1 MKKRKTKYEELNIN
15 QKIQYLIWSLAL
27 PLLFCILLLVASMCI
42 SIGNYSTITHNMN
55 LSSEFSLSFKEN
67 MDLKMYHYC
76 VGSAEQKTLPVKDVN
91 RAIRL
96 AEKLEKTTVRKESRR
111 AIELVIAD
119 CKNLKKRMRA
129 IAETK
134 GYDSRQI
141 QLTNNVYV
149 LTELTQKAM
158 GDYIYYEAGYLKK
171 VENDMFA
178 RILAVGIILGIFV
191 FVIVALVV
199 KKSFRLA
206 GEITDPIGG
215 VSDNVRKVGH
225 GNFDITPVETNV
237 IEVKELDRGIL
248 KMAGRIQTLL
258 ENVKEEERKQHMIQ
272 LELLQA
278 QVNPHFLYNT
288 LDTIVWMV
296 EADMHDE
303 AIEMLTHLS
312 VFFRTVL
319 SKGEDVISLH
329 DEVLHTKSYLE
340 IQQIR
345 YSDILDYTIE
355 LPQDMEEIRLPKMT
369 LQPLVENALY
379 HGVKEKRGKSSIW
392 ITFEDAGRDIVI
404 QVKDDGIGMTEDR
417 LREVQEGLKNNQSVG
432 FGMSAVEGRLKLYYG
447 EEYGL
452 DICSKYQEGTVIR
465 VNIPKKFNFSDKKT
479 NKIYFRV
486 CICV

>member
-134 GYDSRQI
+134 GYDSRQV

-215 VSDNVRKVGH
+215 VSENVRKVGH

-258 ENVKEEERKQHMIQ
+258 ENVKEEERKHHMIQ

-278 QVNPHFLYNT
+278 QVNPHVLYNT

-345 YSDILDYTIE
+345 YSDILDYAIE

-392 ITFEDAGRDIVI
+392 ITFEDAGKDIVI

-452 DICSKYQEGTVIR
+452 DICSKYQEGTVVR

-479 NKIYFRV
+479 NKI
-486 CICV
+486 

>member
-134 GYDSRQI
+134 GYDSRQV

-215 VSDNVRKVGH
+215 VSENVRKVGH

-258 ENVKEEERKQHMIQ
+258 ENVKEEERKHHMIQ

-345 YSDILDYTIE
+345 YSDILDYAIE

-392 ITFEDAGRDIVI
+392 ITFEDVGKDIVI

-447 EEYGL
+447 DEYGL

-465 VNIPKKFNFSDKKT
+465 VNIPKKFNFSDKKI
-479 NKIYFRV
+479 NKI
-486 CICV
+486 

>member
-91 RAIRL
+91 QAIRL

-134 GYDSRQI
+134 GYDSRQV

-215 VSDNVRKVGH
+215 VSENVRKVGH

-258 ENVKEEERKQHMIQ
+258 ENVKEEERKHHMIQ

-345 YSDILDYTIE
+345 YSDILDYAIE

-392 ITFEDAGRDIVI
+392 ITFEDAGKDIVI

-465 VNIPKKFNFSDKKT
+465 VNIPKKFNFSDKKI
-479 NKIYFRV
+479 NKI
-486 CICV
+486 

>member
-1 MKKRKTKYEELNIN
+1 
-15 QKIQYLIWSLAL
+15 
-27 PLLFCILLLVASMCI
+27 MCI

-76 VGSAEQKTLPVKDVN
+76 VGSAEQKTLPMKDVN

-129 IAETK
+129 IAETDS
-134 GYDSRQI
+134 YDSRQT
-141 QLTNNVYV
+141 QLANNVYV

-171 VENDMFA
+171 VEDDMFA

-225 GNFDITPVETNV
+225 GDFDITPVETNV

-278 QVNPHFLYNT
+278 QINPHFLYNT

-319 SKGEDVISLH
+319 SKGEDVITLH

-465 VNIPKKFNFSDKKT
+465 VNIPKKFNFSHKKT
-479 NKIYFRV
+479 NKI
-486 CICV
+486 

>member
-1 MKKRKTKYEELNIN
+1 MKKRRTKYETLNIN

-76 VGSAEQKTLPVKDVN
+76 VGSAEQKTLPMKDVN

-134 GYDSRQI
+134 GYDSRQV

-171 VENDMFA
+171 VEDDMFA

-225 GNFDITPVETNV
+225 GDFDITPVETNV

-258 ENVKEEERKQHMIQ
+258 ENVKEEERKHHMIQ

-345 YSDILDYTIE
+345 YSDILDYAIE

-479 NKIYFRV
+479 NKI
-486 CICV
+486 

>member
-1 MKKRKTKYEELNIN
+1 MKKRRTKYETLNIN

-134 GYDSRQI
+134 GYDSRQV

-225 GNFDITPVETNV
+225 GDFDITPVETNV

-345 YSDILDYTIE
+345 YSDILDYAIE

-465 VNIPKKFNFSDKKT
+465 VNIPKKFNFSHKKT
-479 NKIYFRV
+479 NKI
-486 CICV
+486 

>member
-225 GNFDITPVETNV
+225 GNFDIIPVETNV

-465 VNIPKKFNFSDKKT
+465 VNIPKKFNYSDKKT
-479 NKIYFRV
+479 NKI
-486 CICV
+486 

>member
-134 GYDSRQI
+134 GYDSRQV

-215 VSDNVRKVGH
+215 VSENVRKVGH

-258 ENVKEEERKQHMIQ
+258 ENVKEEERKHHMIQ

-345 YSDILDYTIE
+345 YSDILDYAIE

-392 ITFEDAGRDIVI
+392 ITFEDAGKDIVI

-417 LREVQEGLKNNQSVG
+417 LREVQEGLKNNLSVG

-465 VNIPKKFNFSDKKT
+465 VNIPKKFNFSDKKI
-479 NKIYFRV
+479 NKI
-486 CICV
+486 

>member
-1 MKKRKTKYEELNIN
+1 MKKRKTKYEALNIN

-134 GYDSRQI
+134 GYDSRQV

-191 FVIVALVV
+191 FVIVAVVV

-479 NKIYFRV
+479 NKI
-486 CICV
+486 

>member
-225 GNFDITPVETNV
+225 GNFDIIPVETNV

-479 NKIYFRV
+479 NKI
-486 CICV
+486 

>member
-134 GYDSRQI
+134 GYDSRQV

-215 VSDNVRKVGH
+215 VRENVRKVGH

-278 QVNPHFLYNT
+278 QINPHFLYNT

-345 YSDILDYTIE
+345 YSDILDYAIE

-417 LREVQEGLKNNQSVG
+417 LREVQEGLKNNLSVG

-465 VNIPKKFNFSDKKT
+465 VNIPKKFNFSDKKI
-479 NKIYFRV
+479 NKI
-486 CICV
+486 

>member
-1 MKKRKTKYEELNIN
+1 MKKRRTKYETLNIN

-27 PLLFCILLLVASMCI
+27 PLLFCILLLVASICI

-76 VGSAEQKTLPVKDVN
+76 VGSAEQKTLPMKDVN

-111 AIELVIAD
+111 AIELVITD

-134 GYDSRQI
+134 GYDSRQD

-171 VENDMFA
+171 VEDDMFA

-225 GNFDITPVETNV
+225 GDFDITPVETNV

-345 YSDILDYTIE
+345 YSDILDYAIE

-479 NKIYFRV
+479 NKI
-486 CICV
+486 

>member
-134 GYDSRQI
+134 GYDSRQV

-215 VSDNVRKVGH
+215 VRENVRKVGH

-258 ENVKEEERKQHMIQ
+258 ENVKEEERKHHMIQ

-345 YSDILDYTIE
+345 YSDILDYAIE

-417 LREVQEGLKNNQSVG
+417 LREVQEGLKNNLSVG

-465 VNIPKKFNFSDKKT
+465 VNIPKKFNFSDKKI
-479 NKIYFRV
+479 NKI
-486 CICV
+486 

>member
-191 FVIVALVV
+191 FVIVALAV

-225 GNFDITPVETNV
+225 GNFDIIPVETNV

-479 NKIYFRV
+479 NKI
-486 CICV
+486 

>member
-225 GNFDITPVETNV
+225 GNFDIIPVETNV

-465 VNIPKKFNFSDKKT
+465 VNIPKKFNFLDKKT
-479 NKIYFRV
+479 NKI
-486 CICV
+486 

>member
-15 QKIQYLIWSLAL
+15 QKIQYLIRSLAL

-134 GYDSRQI
+134 GYDSRQV
-141 QLTNNVYV
+141 QLTYNVYV
-149 LTELTQKAM
+149 LTELIQKAM

-225 GNFDITPVETNV
+225 GNSDITPVETNV

-479 NKIYFRV
+479 NKI
-486 CICV
+486 

>member
-225 GNFDITPVETNV
+225 GNFDIIPVETNV

-258 ENVKEEERKQHMIQ
+258 EIVKEEERKQHMIQ

-479 NKIYFRV
+479 NKI
-486 CICV
+486 

>member
-134 GYDSRQI
+134 GYDSRQV

-258 ENVKEEERKQHMIQ
+258 ENVKEEERKHHMIQ

-345 YSDILDYTIE
+345 YSDILDYAIE

-392 ITFEDAGRDIVI
+392 ITFEDAGKDIVI

-417 LREVQEGLKNNQSVG
+417 LREVQEGLKNNLSVG

-465 VNIPKKFNFSDKKT
+465 VNIPKKFNFSDKKI
-479 NKIYFRV
+479 NKI
-486 CICV
+486 

>member
-134 GYDSRQI
+134 GYDSRQV

-225 GNFDITPVETNV
+225 GNFDIIPVETNV

-258 ENVKEEERKQHMIQ
+258 ENVKEEERKQHMVQ

-465 VNIPKKFNFSDKKT
+465 VNIPKKVNFSDKKT
-479 NKIYFRV
+479 NKI
-486 CICV
+486 

>member
-76 VGSAEQKTLPVKDVN
+76 VGSAEQKTLPMKDVN

-129 IAETK
+129 IAETDS
-134 GYDSRQI
+134 YDSRQT
-141 QLTNNVYV
+141 QLANNVYV

-225 GNFDITPVETNV
+225 GDFDITPVETNV

-278 QVNPHFLYNT
+278 QINPHFLYNT

-319 SKGEDVISLH
+319 SKGEDVITLH

-465 VNIPKKFNFSDKKT
+465 VNIPKKFNFSHKKT
-479 NKIYFRV
+479 NKI
-486 CICV
+486 

>member
-134 GYDSRQI
+134 GYDSRQV

-215 VSDNVRKVGH
+215 VSENVRKVGH

-258 ENVKEEERKQHMIQ
+258 ENVKEEERKHHMIQ

-345 YSDILDYTIE
+345 YSDILDYAIE

-392 ITFEDAGRDIVI
+392 ITFEDAGKDIVI

-447 EEYGL
+447 DEYGL

-465 VNIPKKFNFSDKKT
+465 VNIPKKFNFSDKKI
-479 NKIYFRV
+479 NKI
-486 CICV
+486 

>member
-225 GNFDITPVETNV
+225 GNFDIIPVETNV

-329 DEVLHTKSYLE
+329 DEVLHTESYLE

-479 NKIYFRV
+479 NKI
-486 CICV
+486 

>member
-1 MKKRKTKYEELNIN
+1 
-15 QKIQYLIWSLAL
+15 
-27 PLLFCILLLVASMCI
+27 LLLVASMCI

-134 GYDSRQI
+134 GYDSRQV
-141 QLTNNVYV
+141 QLTYNVYV
-149 LTELTQKAM
+149 LTELIQKAM

-479 NKIYFRV
+479 NKI
-486 CICV
+486 

>member
-15 QKIQYLIWSLAL
+15 QKIQYLIRSLAL

-42 SIGNYSTITHNMN
+42 SIENYSTITHNMN

-134 GYDSRQI
+134 GYDSRQV
-141 QLTNNVYV
+141 QLTYNVYV
-149 LTELTQKAM
+149 LTELIQKAM

-479 NKIYFRV
+479 NKI
-486 CICV
+486 

>member
-1 MKKRKTKYEELNIN
+1 VKKRKTKYEELNIN

-225 GNFDITPVETNV
+225 GNFDIIPVETNV

-479 NKIYFRV
+479 NKI
-486 CICV
+486 

>member
-96 AEKLEKTTVRKESRR
+96 AEKLEKTTVRKESHR

-225 GNFDITPVETNV
+225 GNFDIIPVETNV

-479 NKIYFRV
+479 NKI
-486 CICV
+486 

>member
-134 GYDSRQI
+134 GYDSRQV

-258 ENVKEEERKQHMIQ
+258 ENVKEEERKHHMIQ

-345 YSDILDYTIE
+345 YSDILDYAIE

-417 LREVQEGLKNNQSVG
+417 LREVQEGLKNNLSVG

-465 VNIPKKFNFSDKKT
+465 VNIPKKFRKNLTFRIKK
-479 NKIYFRV
+479 
-486 CICV
+486 

>member
-1 MKKRKTKYEELNIN
+1 MKKRRTKYETLNIN

-76 VGSAEQKTLPVKDVN
+76 VGSAEQKTLPMKDVN

-129 IAETK
+129 IAETDS
-134 GYDSRQI
+134 YDSRQT
-141 QLTNNVYV
+141 QLANNVYV

-171 VENDMFA
+171 VEDDMFA

-225 GNFDITPVETNV
+225 GDFDITPVETNV

-278 QVNPHFLYNT
+278 QINPHFLYNT

-319 SKGEDVISLH
+319 SKGEDVITLH

-392 ITFEDAGRDIVI
+392 ITFEDAGKEIVI

-465 VNIPKKFNFSDKKT
+465 VNIPKKFNFSHKKT
-479 NKIYFRV
+479 NKI
-486 CICV
+486 

>member
-1 MKKRKTKYEELNIN
+1 
-15 QKIQYLIWSLAL
+15 
-27 PLLFCILLLVASMCI
+27 MCI

-134 GYDSRQI
+134 GYDSRQV
-141 QLTNNVYV
+141 QLTYNVYV
-149 LTELTQKAM
+149 LTELIQKAM

-479 NKIYFRV
+479 NKI
-486 CICV
+486 

>member
-1 MKKRKTKYEELNIN
+1 M
-15 QKIQYLIWSLAL
+15 
-27 PLLFCILLLVASMCI
+27 
-42 SIGNYSTITHNMN
+42 
-55 LSSEFSLSFKEN
+55 
-67 MDLKMYHYC
+67 
-76 VGSAEQKTLPVKDVN
+76 KDVN

-134 GYDSRQI
+134 GYDSRQV
-141 QLTNNVYV
+141 QLTYNVYV
-149 LTELTQKAM
+149 LTELIQKAM

-479 NKIYFRV
+479 NKI
-486 CICV
+486 

>member
-1 MKKRKTKYEELNIN
+1 MKKKKTKYEELNIN

-91 RAIRL
+91 QAIRL

-134 GYDSRQI
+134 GYDSRQV

-215 VSDNVRKVGH
+215 VSENVRKVGH

-258 ENVKEEERKQHMIQ
+258 ENVKEEERKHHMIQ

-345 YSDILDYTIE
+345 YSDILDYAIE

-479 NKIYFRV
+479 NKI
-486 CICV
+486 

>member
-1 MKKRKTKYEELNIN
+1 MKKKKTKYEELNIN

-134 GYDSRQI
+134 GYDSRQV

-225 GNFDITPVETNV
+225 GDFDITPVETNV

-345 YSDILDYTIE
+345 YSDILDYAIE

-479 NKIYFRV
+479 NKI
-486 CICV
+486 